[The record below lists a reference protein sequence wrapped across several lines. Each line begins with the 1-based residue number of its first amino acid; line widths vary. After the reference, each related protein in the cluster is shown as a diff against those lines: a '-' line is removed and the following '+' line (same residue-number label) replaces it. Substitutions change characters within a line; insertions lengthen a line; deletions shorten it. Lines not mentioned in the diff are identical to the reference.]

1 MQQTNA
7 RTCATKIKL
16 IYWGFLNLSS
26 SLLFFFFLAT
36 AKVNTVFKPK
46 KYKTLSCHS
55 TNDCNNYSTT
65 VWHNEENE
73 NFYNKTELKIL
84 LWQFLVWFV
93 NMYPYYGKACNIII
107 YIISKPASSS
117 STAATAAAVWLQ
129 RMMVATMTMTCHV
142 S

>member
-1 MQQTNA
+1 MLFATNKC
-7 RTCATKIKL
+7 TNMCHKNKTKLLGVFK
-16 IYWGFLNLSS
+16 FVFFS
-26 SLLFFFFLAT
+26 SLFFFLAT

-117 STAATAAAVWLQ
+117 STAATAAAV
-129 RMMVATMTMTCHV
+129 
-142 S
+142 